1 MPRLFAWA
9 GVAAS
14 AAIAAVGLLA
24 LTPEVA
30 YAWTPGTHIFLG
42 EALLKSLNLVPGN
55 IAALISAFPHDFL
68 YGSIAA
74 DTSMAKKYALAG
86 RHCHSW
92 KVGLEIHERARND
105 PVRSFALGYL
115 AHLAADSVAHNY
127 FVPRQLTV
135 TSTTSAIGHSY
146 WESRFEMHLGERFS
160 RLAREVILRDHE
172 HSDAHLDRILSPTI
186 FSTPTNRRIFRG
198 MVRVAD
204 SDGWQRIF
212 QMISENSRWDLGE
225 QESSAY
231 MDRSFNYIVDFL
243 NRFDSSE
250 VFALDPAG
258 AGPLRQAKRI
268 RRAALNKGGGEEKVE
283 SAALKHFAMPETRLA
298 HIAAAGG
305 SIYEL
310 AKTGSA
316 T

>member
-1 MPRLFAWA
+1 MA
-9 GVAAS
+9 GFLKAAGL
-14 AAIAAVGLLA
+14 AAVALVLLA
-24 LTPEVA
+24 LTPDVA
-30 YAWTPGTHIFLG
+30 HAWTPGTHIFLG
-42 EALLKSLNLVPGN
+42 EALLKSLHLVPGN

-92 KVGLEIHERARND
+92 NVGLEIHERARND

-146 WESRFEMHLGERFS
+146 WESRFEMHLGERFA

-225 QESSAY
+225 QESGAY

-258 AGPLRQAKRI
+258 TSPLRQAKRI

-283 SAALKHFAMPETRLA
+283 SAALKHFAMPATGLEYV
-298 HIAAAGG
+298 HKVGG

-310 AKTGSA
+310 AKEGSA

>member
-1 MPRLFAWA
+1 MPKLFTLATL
-9 GVAAS
+9 AAL
-14 AAIAAVGLLA
+14 ALVA
-24 LTPEVA
+24 LTPDAA

-42 EALLKSLNLVPGN
+42 EALLKSLHLVPGN

-92 KVGLEIHERARND
+92 KVGMEIHERARND
-105 PVRSFALGYL
+105 PVRSFSLGYL

-146 WESRFEMHLGERFS
+146 WESRFETHLGERFS
-160 RLAREVILRDHE
+160 GLAREVILRDHE

-212 QMISENSRWDLGE
+212 QMIQENSRWDLAE
-225 QESSAY
+225 QESAAY
-231 MDRSFNYIVDFL
+231 MERSFNYIVDFL
-243 NRFDSSE
+243 NHFDASE
-250 VFALDPAG
+250 VYGLDPAG
-258 AGPLRQAKRI
+258 TSPLRQAKQI
-268 RRAALNKGGGEEKVE
+268 RRAALAKGGGEAKVLG
-283 SAALKHFAMPETRLA
+283 AALRHFAMPETRLA
-298 HIAAAGG
+298 HLSGG
-305 SIYEL
+305 GGAIYDL
-310 AKTGSA
+310 AKGG
-316 T
+316 